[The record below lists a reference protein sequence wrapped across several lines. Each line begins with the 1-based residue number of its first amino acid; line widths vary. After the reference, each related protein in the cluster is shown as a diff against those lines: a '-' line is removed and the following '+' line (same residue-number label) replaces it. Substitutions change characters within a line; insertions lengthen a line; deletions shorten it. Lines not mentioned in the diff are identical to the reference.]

1 MPVRICTI
9 IARNYLPAAR
19 VLATSF
25 LDHHP
30 SGHVAVLIID
40 DVRGDVDPHDE
51 PFEVVRSQDLD
62 LETGEFHRMAMIYG
76 LVELATALKPWLLR
90 HLLSRP
96 DTQAVM
102 YLDPDIRVYAPLDE
116 VSALAEAEGI
126 VLTPHVTS
134 PIPRD
139 GKMTDENTI
148 LSAGM
153 YNLGFIAVGAQAQPF
168 LDFWMARLARECR
181 VDVSKNRFVDQR
193 WIDFVPSVF
202 GGKVLR
208 DPSYNVAY
216 WNLEHRDLRWTDRG
230 YRVDGLP
237 LHFFHF
243 SGFDVA
249 APSLLSK
256 WQGARPRVLLSERP
270 DLARICGEYQA
281 AIRAATRGGESA
293 TRYGFAD
300 LPNGVPID
308 GELRELYRERLE
320 GAETAGTPLPPDPFT
335 AGGAEDLLEWARSP
349 SGEAGHR
356 APRYLEQIL
365 SRRARL
371 RDAFPAPH
379 GPDYDALLDWAER
392 EVAAGRLDRRLI
404 PSLRLAPAEVPPG
417 VRWAPPGRLTP
428 GLSVVTDAPAGAGTG
443 SCAGL
448 LAAAAQAAGIETET
462 VVLEAFGDPPRLRPG
477 VPGTGRHNVNL
488 IAVGPAQWDR
498 FMEDAGPAFFDGR
511 YTIGFLARDPGTTDE
526 AAGDGLG
533 RLDEVWT
540 TSDPVGR
547 SVERLTANPVLSFS
561 PPVVAPTVPP
571 DADRGK
577 LGLPGGFLFLSR
589 LDFRFSLEHADP
601 SALVEAF
608 DRAFPPGEGP
618 ILVFAASGA
627 PSGLAELEELKLLAA
642 GRPDVLVM
650 DREMDAGESAA
661 LTAACDCYV
670 TLDPGQLS
678 GLAVAEAV
686 SLGKPV
692 ILADDPSGPDLLD
705 AATAY
710 LVPLSAADPPVDAI
724 AHLLRRVVAHP
735 EEARQMGERARDAAL
750 TTRGPAARA
759 GFIRERFDHAQKVL
773 LARAAAPRAALDLR
787 SLVELAGSRADAGGP
802 SRISFISRPLRR
814 IVARVTAHG
823 DAHRALVDTRLAEA
837 LLALTARVDEI
848 DRRMRVTVDEPGHR
862 APLRPGHSGSPP
874 DSGPST
880 GATQT
885 AETDGVPP
893 RPSLKVTT

>member
-1 MPVRICTI
+1 
-9 IARNYLPAAR
+9 
-19 VLATSF
+19 
-25 LDHHP
+25 
-30 SGHVAVLIID
+30 
-40 DVRGDVDPHDE
+40 
-51 PFEVVRSQDLD
+51 
-62 LETGEFHRMAMIYG
+62 
-76 LVELATALKPWLLR
+76 
-90 HLLSRP
+90 
-96 DTQAVM
+96 
-102 YLDPDIRVYAPLDE
+102 
-116 VSALAEAEGI
+116 
-126 VLTPHVTS
+126 
-134 PIPRD
+134 
-139 GKMTDENTI
+139 MTDENTI

-153 YNLGFIAVGAQAQPF
+153 YNLGFIAVGVQAQPF

-216 WNLEHRDLRWTDRG
+216 WNLEHRDLRWTEGG

-237 LHFFHF
+237 LHLFHF

-308 GELRELYRERLE
+308 GELRDLYREHLE
-320 GAETAGTPLPPDPFT
+320 AAEAAGTPLPPDPFMDD
-335 AGGAEDLLEWARSP
+335 GAEDLLDWARSP

-356 APRYLEQIL
+356 APRYLAQLL

-392 EVAAGRLDRRLI
+392 EVAAGRIDRRLI
-404 PSLRLAPAEVPPG
+404 PSSRLAPAEVPPG
-417 VRWAPPGRLTP
+417 VRWAPAGRLTP
-428 GLSVVTDAPAGAGTG
+428 GVSVVTDAPPGAGSG

-448 LAAAAQAAGIETET
+448 LVAAAQAAGIETET

-477 VPGTGRHNVNL
+477 VPGAGRHNVNL

-511 YTIGFLARDPGTTDE
+511 YTIGFVTREPGT
-526 AAGDGLG
+526 AGEGEGDRLG
-533 RLDEVWT
+533 RLDELWA
-540 TSDPVGR
+540 TSDPVRR
-547 SVERLTANPVLSFS
+547 SVEPLTTIPVLSFS
-561 PPVVAPTVPP
+561 PPVVVPTVPP
-571 DADRGK
+571 DVDRGT
-577 LGLPGGFLFLSR
+577 LGLPRGFLFLSR
-589 LDFRFSLEHADP
+589 LDFRSSLERADP

-608 DRAFPPGEGP
+608 ARAFPPAEGP
-618 ILVFAASGA
+618 VLVFAASGA
-627 PSGLAELEELKLLAA
+627 GSGLAELEELKLLAA

-661 LTAACDCYV
+661 LTAACDFYV

-692 ILADDPSGPDLLD
+692 ILTDDPSGPGLVGP
-705 AATAY
+705 TSAY
-710 LVPLSAADPPVDAI
+710 LIPLSAADPPVEEVAQ
-724 AHLLRRVVAHP
+724 LLRRVVDHQ
-735 EEARQMGERARDAAL
+735 EEARQLGVRARDSALATCGLAA
-750 TTRGPAARA
+750 GS
-759 GFIRERFDHAQKVL
+759 GFVRERFDHAQEVL
-773 LARAAAPRAALDLR
+773 RTRAAAPRPALDPR

-814 IVARVTAHG
+814 MVARVTAHG

-837 LLALTARVDEI
+837 LLAVTARVDAI
-848 DRRMRVTVDEPGHR
+848 DRRMRVTADEPGHR
-862 APLRPGHSGSPP
+862 APLGPGHSGSSP

-885 AETDGVPP
+885 AETDGVPHP
-893 RPSLKVTT
+893 PSLKVTK